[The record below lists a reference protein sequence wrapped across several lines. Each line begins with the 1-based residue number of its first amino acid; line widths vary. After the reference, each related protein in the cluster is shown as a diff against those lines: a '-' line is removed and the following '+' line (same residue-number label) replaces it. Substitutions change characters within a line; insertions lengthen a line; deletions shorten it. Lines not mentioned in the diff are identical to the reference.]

1 MVGRWEAQTL
11 PIETQQLAPH
21 RKRRTLAAQGVAVPA
36 CRQWGTK
43 ALGQGP
49 VQPGPAAQS
58 GVTVSEETIWGDEA
72 STVCPLCGLSPP
84 ALPALTATPGRPPM
98 SPKARAPFQVERR
111 TQSNRN
117 NKIWLHP
124 T

>member
-11 PIETQQLAPH
+11 PIETQQLASH
-21 RKRRTLAAQGVAVPA
+21 RKWEDPLSQGVAIPLS
-36 CRQWGTK
+36 RQWRTK

-72 STVCPLCGLSPP
+72 STVCPLCGLSPL
-84 ALPALTATPGRPPM
+84 ALPPLAATPGRPPM
-98 SPKARAPFQVERR
+98 SPKACAPFQVERR
-111 TQSNRN
+111 TQSNRKD
-117 NKIWLHP
+117 KIWLHP